1 MIKKI
6 TMSFNK
12 EDIESIIKEL
22 NIRISE
28 LKKEMD
34 SSPEL
39 TLYLKLRI
47 ESIEELIVK
56 FENYL
61 YKY

>member
-22 NIRISE
+22 NIRIAE
-28 LKKEMD
+28 LKKEID

-39 TLYLKLRI
+39 AFYLKLRI